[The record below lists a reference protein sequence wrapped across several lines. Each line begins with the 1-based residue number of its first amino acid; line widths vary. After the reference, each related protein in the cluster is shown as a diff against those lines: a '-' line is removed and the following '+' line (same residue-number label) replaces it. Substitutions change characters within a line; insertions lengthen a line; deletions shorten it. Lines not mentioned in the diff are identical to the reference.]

1 VARAN
6 FDSLSLATS
15 SKEPDMQ
22 AQKRLARHVSRHLSS
37 TLLALAAVALAGPG
51 FAAPDT
57 AATAQYKAAIANPAR
72 TDDDRKGD
80 AKRKPAE
87 FLAFA
92 RVRPGMKVLDI
103 QAAAGATSTLLAVAV
118 GPDGEVW
125 AQNTKAS
132 PKLDA
137 RLAATPIANLHP
149 FVAPFD
155 NPVPSGAP
163 PLDLVTINMNY
174 HDIVNTPT
182 DRAAMNK
189 HLYDA
194 LKPGGALV
202 VVDNAAKQGSGLSAT
217 KTLHRIDEAA
227 VVSELTKAGFALDAR
242 SDYLHVADDPR
253 EQPFFE
259 MKGKPDDKFALR
271 FVKK

>member
-1 VARAN
+1 
-6 FDSLSLATS
+6 
-15 SKEPDMQ
+15 MQ
-22 AQKRLARHVSRHLSS
+22 AQKRLARHLAHA
-37 TLLALAAVALAGPG
+37 LLALSAAALAGPG
-51 FAAPDT
+51 CASPDVAAS
-57 AATAQYKAAIANPAR
+57 AQYKAAIANPAR

-92 RVRPGMKVLDI
+92 KVRPGMKVLDVS
-103 QAAAGATSTLLAVAV
+103 AGAGATSALLAATV
-118 GPDGEVW
+118 GPNGEVW
-125 AQNTKAS
+125 AQNAKAS

-137 RLAATPIANLHP
+137 RMAAAPMANLHP
-149 FVAPFD
+149 LVAPFD
-155 NPVPSGAP
+155 NPVPAGAP

-189 HLYDA
+189 RLYDA

-202 VVDNAAKQGSGLSAT
+202 LIDNAAKEGSGLSAT
-217 KTLHRIDEAA
+217 NSLHRIEEAA

-242 SDYLHVADDPR
+242 SDYLHVAADPR
-253 EQPFFE
+253 EQPFFKME
-259 MKGKPDDKFALR
+259 GKPDDKFALR